1 MLIKEGMAWPPP
13 GHWTQRTYWQSHRAW
28 WSGDLKALKAF
39 TPVTSPG
46 GYWARM
52 AAKTGQR
59 EVHVPIAADIARTS
73 ADLVA
78 GDTPHIDWEDQQAQP
93 AEDGAPAKKSPVQE
107 TWDEI
112 AQRIGFA
119 NKLLEG
125 VETGA
130 AISGWY
136 LKPAWD
142 DRLGKRPLLTVV
154 AADMALPTFLF
165 GELLSVTFV
174 TELPAPANWSQRR
187 ESTQVWRWLEHHE
200 PGQIRHELWLGT
212 TNRVGSPRA
221 LDDHPTTKGF
231 ESVIDTTAIK
241 PEGILV
247 EFVPNDLPNPLDTTV
262 PIGRSLL
269 QGCETLL
276 DALDE
281 AMASWMRDIELAK
294 ARILVS
300 DEMLTPVSKNGGGF
314 FSSVAG
320 ALGKG
325 NATPAKAFDV
335 DAKVFVPLNMPVED
349 GDGKPAPI
357 QLIQPEIRFEAHERT
372 VLQLIEQI
380 ISRCGFAPQTYGMH
394 VEGQL
399 SGTAM
404 RRRAEKSFRTRDRQ
418 RRYLRP
424 ALESIAMTLMRL
436 NAVLNNG
443 APVPEKPPT
452 LVWREADHA
461 DPLEMASVIELLAR
475 ARAGSREVL
484 VRMAHPEWDDTQV
497 REEVAR
503 LKKQDDELNALSPM
517 LGSSEFDTPD
527 DQKPPTS
534 DPDEE

>member
-1 MLIKEGMAWPPP
+1 MLIKAGSAWPPP
-13 GHWTQRTYWQSHRAW
+13 GHWTLRTYWQSHRAW
-28 WSGDLKALKAF
+28 WSGDLKALKAY
-39 TPVTSPG
+39 TPITAPG

-52 AAKTGQR
+52 AAKSGSR
-59 EVHVPIAADIARTS
+59 EIHVPIAADIARTS

-78 GDTPHIDWEDQQAQP
+78 GDTPHIDWEDQQAT
-93 AEDGAPAKKSPVQE
+93 ASEDGAPAKKSPVQE
-107 TWDEI
+107 TWDAL
-112 AQRIGFA
+112 AQRIGWA

-125 VETGA
+125 VETGG

-154 AADMALPTFLF
+154 AADQALPTFLF

-174 TELPAPANWSQRR
+174 TELAAPAAWLQRR
-187 ESTQVWRWLEHHE
+187 ESTAVWRWLEHHE

-212 TNRVGSPRA
+212 SQRVGNLRP
-221 LDDHPTTKGF
+221 LTDHPMTAQFK
-231 ESVIDTTAIK
+231 SVIDTTSIK

-262 PIGRSLL
+262 PCGRSDL
-269 QGCETLL
+269 QGLETLL

-300 DEMLTPVSKNGGGF
+300 DEMLTPVGKSGAGF
-314 FSSVAG
+314 FSGVAS

-325 NATPAKAFDV
+325 NTTPAKAFDV

-380 ISRCGFAPQTYGMH
+380 ISRAGYAPQTYGMH

-404 RRRAEKSFRTRDRQ
+404 RRRENKSYRTRDRK
-418 RRYLRP
+418 RRYARP
-424 ALESIAMTLMRL
+424 ALEAIAMTLMRL
-436 NAVLNNG
+436 NKVLNPD
-443 APVPEKPPT
+443 APAPDKPPT
-452 LVWREADHA
+452 LVWREADQA
-461 DPLEMASVIELLAR
+461 DPLEMAQVIELLAR
-475 ARAGSREVL
+475 ARAASREVR
-484 VRMAHPEWDDTQV
+484 VRQAHPEWDDTQV
-497 REEVAR
+497 HEEVAR
-503 LKKQDDELNALSPM
+503 LAKEDEELNALSPH
-517 LGSSEFDTPD
+517 LSPTGFEPPDGTDPD
-527 DQKPPTS
+527 DE
-534 DPDEE
+534 D